1 MIEVLS
7 KPADQIGVP
16 DIASLITSNVPEGEQ
31 VEFKESLSTEKGTVE
46 PWMEGKEKIG
56 NQAKEVLLKE
66 AVGFANAYGGA
77 VLLGIGES
85 EAKPPVA
92 ARIVPI
98 QRCADLAERLKL
110 VFRDCVEPQLP
121 RIDIFAVPTEG
132 EKGVVIIRV
141 GKSRLA
147 PHRVRF
153 KKIRIC
159 PIRRSDRCEE
169 MSMREIQ
176 DMTLNVS
183 RGLERLERQ
192 LSERS
197 DRFRQEFKRL
207 RTPENAWGVR
217 LTAALVGDEIRIE
230 RVFRQHGLAEE
241 FKEPWHRVLY
251 RQDDQDARSLKGLEE
266 YYGTVSLDSWKPRLR
281 ATRAESNFT
290 SYNDLVYNSYREL
303 HRDGLIE
310 LGHLVSVDEWRSP
323 DFFLPPDLPVY
334 LFANLAVWADHV
346 RKQSRAPTAEYALE
360 VEVVSIGGPVMVS
373 DPHSDRHHITRLP
386 PPTFQPG
393 TTTFPKYPLGNP
405 TGIPD
410 LLAGFYR
417 DFWNSLGEDP
427 GDGPHTFSI
436 QDWSG

>member
-1 MIEVLS
+1 MLS

-16 DIASLITSNVPEGEQ
+16 DIKSLIALNVPEGEQ

-46 PWMEGKEKIG
+46 PWMEGKGKIG
-56 NQAKEVLLKE
+56 NQAKEVLLTE

-77 VLLGIGES
+77 VLLGIRES
-85 EAKPPVA
+85 KAKPPVA

-98 QRCADLAERLKL
+98 ERCTDLAERLQL

-147 PHRVRF
+147 PHRVKF

-183 RGLERLERQ
+183 RGLERLEKR
-192 LSERS
+192 LLERS
-197 DRFRQEFKRL
+197 ERFRQEFERL
-207 RTPENAWGVR
+207 HTPGDAWGIR
-217 LTAALVGDEIRIE
+217 LTAAPVGDEIRID
-230 RVFRQHGLAEE
+230 RVFRQGGISEE
-241 FKEPWHRVLY
+241 FNEPWHKVL
-251 RQDDQDARSLKGLEE
+251 QGENSFVGLESMDMLPS
-266 YYGTVSLDSWKPRLR
+266 YWQPRLR
-281 ATRAESNFT
+281 SARAESNLNFP
-290 SYNDLVYNSYREL
+290 NNLPYNSYREL
-303 HRDGLIE
+303 HCDGLIE
-310 LGHLVSVDEWRSP
+310 LGFVSCRGEKSNP
-323 DFFLPPDLPVY
+323 FPLPPGLHIEM
-334 LFANLAVWADHV
+334 FANLAVWADRV
-346 RKQSRAPTAEYALE
+346 RKQAHAPTSEYALE
-360 VEVVSIGGPVMVS
+360 VEIIAMGGQVGVYANPDS
-373 DPHSDRHHITRLP
+373 PHLYRSGP
-386 PPTFQPG
+386 PALQPG
-393 TTTFPKYPLGNP
+393 TTKFPKYSLGNP

-410 LLAGFYR
+410 LLAVFYR
-417 DFWNSLGEDP
+417 DFWNSLGRDP

>member
-1 MIEVLS
+1 MIGVLS
-7 KPADQIGVP
+7 KPAHQIGISAIEEL
-16 DIASLITSNVPEGEQ
+16 IASNVPEGEQ

-56 NQAKEVLLKE
+56 NQAKEVLLTE

-77 VLLGIGES
+77 VLLGIRES
-85 EAKPPVA
+85 KAKPPVA

-98 QRCADLAERLKL
+98 ERCTDLAERLQL

-147 PHRVRF
+147 PHRVKF

-197 DRFRQEFKRL
+197 ERFRQEFKRL
-207 RTPENAWGVR
+207 QNPGNAWGTR
-217 LTAALVGDEIRIE
+217 LTAAPVGDEIRID
-230 RVFRQHGLAEE
+230 RVFRQGGISEE
-241 FKEPWHRVLY
+241 FNEPWHKVL
-251 RQDDQDARSLKGLEE
+251 QGENSFVGLESMDMLPN
-266 YYGTVSLDSWKPRLR
+266 YWQPRLR
-281 ATRAESNFT
+281 SARAERELNFP
-290 SYNDLVYNSYREL
+290 NNLRYNSYREL
-303 HRDGLIE
+303 HWDGLIE
-310 LGHLVSVDEWRSP
+310 LGFVSCRGEKSNP
-323 DFFLPPDLPVY
+323 FPLLPGLPIEM
-334 LFANLAVWADHV
+334 FANLAVWADCIR
-346 RKQSRAPTAEYALE
+346 RKSLAPTAEYALE
-360 VEVVSIGGPVMVS
+360 FEVISIGGPVVVLDPNS
-373 DPHSDRHHITRLP
+373 DQHHFARHD
-386 PPTFQPG
+386 PPTLQPG
-393 TTTFPKYPLGNP
+393 TTKFPKYPLGNP

-410 LLAGFYR
+410 LLAEFYR
-417 DFWNSLGEDP
+417 DFRNSLGRDP
-427 GDGPHTFSI
+427 GDGEHTFSI
-436 QDWSG
+436 QDWPG

>member
-1 MIEVLS
+1 MIGVLS
-7 KPADQIGVP
+7 KPAHQIGIS
-16 DIASLITSNVPEGEQ
+16 DIESLIASNVPEGEQ

-56 NQAKEVLLKE
+56 NQAKEVLLTE

-77 VLLGIGES
+77 VLLGIRES
-85 EAKPPVA
+85 KAKPPVA

-98 QRCADLAERLKL
+98 ERCTDLAERLQL

-147 PHRVRF
+147 PHRVKF

-197 DRFRQEFKRL
+197 ERFRQEFKRL
-207 RTPENAWGVR
+207 QNPENAWGIR
-217 LTAALVGDEIRIE
+217 LTAAPVGDEIRID
-230 RVFRQHGLAEE
+230 RVFRQGGISEE
-241 FKEPWHRVLY
+241 FNEPWHKVL
-251 RQDDQDARSLKGLEE
+251 QGENSFVGLESMDMLPN
-266 YYGTVSLDSWKPRLR
+266 YWQPRLR
-281 ATRAESNFT
+281 SARAERELNFP
-290 SYNDLVYNSYREL
+290 NNLRYNSYREL
-303 HRDGLIE
+303 HWDGLIE
-310 LGHLVSVDEWRSP
+310 LGFVSCRGEKSNP
-323 DFFLPPDLPVY
+323 FPLLPGLPIEM
-334 LFANLAVWADHV
+334 FANLAVWADCIR
-346 RKQSRAPTAEYALE
+346 RKSLAPTAEYALE
-360 VEVVSIGGPVMVS
+360 FEVISIGGPVVVLDPNS
-373 DPHSDRHHITRLP
+373 DQHHFARHD
-386 PPTFQPG
+386 PPTLEPG
-393 TTTFPKYPLGNP
+393 TTKFPKYPLGNP

-410 LLAGFYR
+410 LLAEFYS
-417 DFWNSLGEDP
+417 DFRNSLGRDP
-427 GDGPHTFSI
+427 GEGEHTFSI
-436 QDWSG
+436 QDWPG

>member
-7 KPADQIGVP
+7 KPAHQIGIS
-16 DIASLITSNVPEGEQ
+16 DIESLIASNVPEGEQ
-31 VEFKESLSTEKGTVE
+31 IEFKESLSTEKDTVD
-46 PWMEGKEKIG
+46 PWMDGKDKIG
-56 NQAKEVLLKE
+56 NQAKEALLTE

-77 VLLGIGES
+77 VLLGIRES

-92 ARIVPI
+92 AKIVPI
-98 QRCADLAERLKL
+98 PRCADLAERLKL
-110 VFRDCVEPQLP
+110 VFRDRVEPQLP

-132 EKGVVIIRV
+132 ENGVVIIRV
-141 GKSRLA
+141 GRSRLA
-147 PHRVRF
+147 PHRV
-153 KKIRIC
+153 KKIHIC
-159 PIRRSDRCEE
+159 PIRRADRCEE

-251 RQDDQDARSLKGLEE
+251 RQDDQAARSLKGLEE
-266 YYGTVSLDSWKPRLR
+266 YYGTVLLDSWKPRLR

-290 SYNDLVYNSYREL
+290 SYNDLPYNSYREL
-303 HRDGLIE
+303 HCDGLIE
-310 LGHLVSVDEWRSP
+310 LGHLVSVDKGSSP
-323 DFFLPPDLPVY
+323 AFFLPPDLPVY

-360 VEVVSIGGPVMVS
+360 VEVISIGGPVMVS
-373 DPHSDRHHITRLP
+373 DPNSDQHHLTRLP
-386 PPTFQPG
+386 PPTLQPG
-393 TTTFPKYPLGNP
+393 TTTFPRYPLGNP

-410 LLAGFYR
+410 LLAVFHR
-417 DFWNSLGEDP
+417 DFWNSLGIDRE
-427 GDGPHTFSI
+427 HTFSI
-436 QDWSG
+436 QDWPG

>member
-1 MIEVLS
+1 MIGVLS
-7 KPADQIGVP
+7 KPAHQIGISAIEEL
-16 DIASLITSNVPEGEQ
+16 IASNVPEGEQ

-56 NQAKEVLLKE
+56 NQAKEVLLTE

-77 VLLGIGES
+77 VLLGIRES
-85 EAKPPVA
+85 KAKPPVA

-98 QRCADLAERLKL
+98 ERCTDLAERLQL

-147 PHRVRF
+147 PHRVKF

-197 DRFRQEFKRL
+197 ERFRQEFKRL
-207 RTPENAWGVR
+207 QNPGNAWGIR
-217 LTAALVGDEIRIE
+217 LTAAPVGDEIRID
-230 RVFRQHGLAEE
+230 RVFRQGGISEE
-241 FKEPWHRVLY
+241 FNEPWHKVL
-251 RQDDQDARSLKGLEE
+251 QGENSFVGLESMDMLPN
-266 YYGTVSLDSWKPRLR
+266 YWQPRLR
-281 ATRAESNFT
+281 SARAERELNFP
-290 SYNDLVYNSYREL
+290 NNLRYNSYREL
-303 HRDGLIE
+303 HWDGLIE
-310 LGHLVSVDEWRSP
+310 LGFVSCRGEKSNP
-323 DFFLPPDLPVY
+323 FPLLPGLPIEM
-334 LFANLAVWADHV
+334 FANLAVWADCIR
-346 RKQSRAPTAEYALE
+346 RKSLAPTAEYALE
-360 VEVVSIGGPVMVS
+360 FEVISIGGPVVVLDPNS
-373 DPHSDRHHITRLP
+373 DQHHFARHD
-386 PPTFQPG
+386 PPTLQPG
-393 TTTFPKYPLGNP
+393 TTKFPKYPLGNP

-410 LLAGFYR
+410 LLAEFYR
-417 DFWNSLGEDP
+417 DFRNSLGRDP
-427 GDGPHTFSI
+427 GDGEHTFSI
-436 QDWSG
+436 QDWPG

>member
-1 MIEVLS
+1 MLS

-16 DIASLITSNVPEGEQ
+16 DIKSLIASNVPEGEQ
-31 VEFKESLSTEKGTVE
+31 VEFKESLATEKGTVE

-110 VFRDCVEPQLP
+110 VFRDCVEPQLS

-183 RGLERLERQ
+183 RGLERLEKR
-192 LSERS
+192 LLERS
-197 DRFRQEFKRL
+197 ERFRQEFERL
-207 RTPENAWGVR
+207 HTPGNAWGIR
-217 LTAALVGDEIRIE
+217 LTAAPVGDEIRID
-230 RVFRQHGLAEE
+230 RVFRQGGISEE
-241 FKEPWHRVLY
+241 FNEPWHKVL
-251 RQDDQDARSLKGLEE
+251 QGENSLRGLEFMDMPPN
-266 YYGTVSLDSWKPRLR
+266 YWQPRLR
-281 ATRAESNFT
+281 SARAESNF
-290 SYNDLVYNSYREL
+290 NFPNNLPYNSYREL
-303 HRDGLIE
+303 HCDGLIE
-310 LGHLVSVDEWRSP
+310 LGFVSCRGEKSNP
-323 DFFLPPDLPVY
+323 FPLLPGLPIEM
-334 LFANLAVWADHV
+334 FANLAVWADHV

-360 VEVVSIGGPVMVS
+360 VEMIAMGGQVGVYDNPDS
-373 DPHSDRHHITRLP
+373 THLYRSGA
-386 PPTFQPG
+386 PTLQPG
-393 TTTFPKYPLGNP
+393 TTKFPKYSLGNP